1 MSLKES
7 EKTPSTEAEH
17 TVPWYKRSV
26 VIVAIISGLVALTGT
41 LAQVGLPKLS
51 GEPSGSSTT
60 FRGRVSDDQGKAIG
74 GAKVILE
81 AKGLPPLIY
90 TDSEGVFAFNL
101 TPEVKTLKIRV
112 EANGF
117 NFYDRRV
124 DIAAKS
130 ELEDIRLTPA
140 KIERKV
146 GLSGTVADSSEN
158 GIQGATVSL
167 DGVAG
172 VPSVQTSS
180 KGVFNMED
188 LPLKIGDRVRL
199 RVVRDGYLPNPY
211 LDDIVIG
218 DYPPTAYLTK
228 VK

>member
-7 EKTPSTEAEH
+7 EKTPSTEGENSL
-17 TVPWYKRSV
+17 PWYKRSV
-26 VIVAIISGLVALTGT
+26 VIVAMISGLVALIGT
-41 LAQVGLPKLS
+41 LAQVGLPKFS
-51 GEPSGSSTT
+51 GEVSTSTT
-60 FRGRVSDDQGKAIG
+60 FRGRVSDDRGKAIG

-101 TPEVKTLKIRV
+101 PAEVKTLKIRV

-130 ELEDIRLTPA
+130 ELEDIRLTPV
-140 KIERKV
+140 KVERKV
-146 GLSGTVADSSEN
+146 GLSGSVVDRNEN

-180 KGVFNMED
+180 KGVFNLED

-218 DYPPTAYLTK
+218 DYSPTAQLTK